1 MSPKTWITRLA
12 QALIALVVAGS
23 FAVGVHQA
31 RASAAAMPPNCTPD
45 DPNYCETQPACD
57 SFCMLN
63 GHPLGGS
70 CGGNH
75 CCLCFD

>member
-1 MSPKTWITRLA
+1 MNAKRWLTRLA

-31 RASAAAMPPNCTPD
+31 RASAAAMADCTPQ
-45 DPNYCETQPACD
+45 DPNYCPDQPACEQYCE
-57 SFCMLN
+57 ST
-63 GHPLGGS
+63 GHQFGGQ
-70 CGGNH
+70 CGANH